1 MGGLF
6 ITLEGPDGS
15 GKSTIANLLGEYFKK
30 LGINHTITREPGGTQ
45 IGEKIRD
52 IIVDNRNSAMGAET
66 EALLFAASRAQHV
79 HEKIL
84 PSLEEGK
91 VVVCDRFLFSS
102 LAYQGI
108 GRGLGVERVKMIN
121 EFGLRGIKPDLIIF
135 FDCDPA
141 FTILRKTKSGGDRLE
156 LLGDEFHQRVYEGY
170 KEIIKMYPENV
181 EIIDA
186 KKPIKE
192 VYLDVVKLIDA
203 LLKKREGLE

>member
-1 MGGLF
+1 
-6 ITLEGPDGS
+6 
-15 GKSTIANLLGEYFKK
+15 
-30 LGINHTITREPGGTQ
+30 
-45 IGEKIRD
+45 
-52 IIVDNRNSAMGAET
+52 
-66 EALLFAASRAQHV
+66 
-79 HEKIL
+79 L

-156 LLGDEFHQRVYEGY
+156 LLGDEFHIKVYEGY
-170 KEIIKMYPENV
+170 KQIIKMYPENV